1 MCVGS
6 MANEAG
12 LKSLKGSLVIDD
24 DQVYSLTSILMV
36 EEKKE
41 EKMRVLT
48 PMVELRRPGAKTI
61 TLTGNVEMDNRG
73 RRFNTDLT
81 LSGATQKAMQVQG
94 RKREQ
99 GVIQVFVCLFLSFFV
114 CCFAICLRYI
124 CDLVFL

>member
-81 LSGATQKAMQVQG
+81 LSGATKKAMQVQG
-94 RKREQ
+94 RTEERALNP
-99 GVIQVFVCLFLSFFV
+99 VLISVFGLFISDLSLIPPDDANV
-114 CCFAICLRYI
+114 LN
-124 CDLVFL
+124 